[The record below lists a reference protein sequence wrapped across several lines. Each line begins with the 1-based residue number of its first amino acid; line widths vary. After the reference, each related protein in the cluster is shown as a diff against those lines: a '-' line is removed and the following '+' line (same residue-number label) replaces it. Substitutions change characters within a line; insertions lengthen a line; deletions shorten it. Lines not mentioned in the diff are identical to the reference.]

1 MNWTSTTVPLW
12 QVDLENYFRVGG
24 AFQLKDVTTEE
35 HMNFV
40 KLFAVR
46 HNLDYTLSA
55 KTVLFSHKAAS

>member
-24 AFQLKDVTTEE
+24 SFQLRDVTTEE
-35 HMNFV
+35 HMTFV

-46 HNLDYTLSA
+46 HDLEYKKSG
-55 KTVLFSHKAAS
+55 KTVLFSHKARG